1 MSSRLKNGTK
11 VMATSIPGMD
21 GECEGEIVGWIE
33 NGYAVKITGNFY
45 SGSNAATKKDTR
57 TVRMEP
63 QFVHAIKGLRSLAG
77 LSEKERQ
84 RFAKKYQ
91 REYMEAFQDALQI
104 TGNQQEQF
112 RNDFMKR
119 NNLSL

>member
-1 MSSRLKNGTK
+1 MSRLKDGIK
-11 VMATSIPGMD
+11 VVCSCIPGMD
-21 GECEGEIVGWIE
+21 GECEGEIVGWIQ

-45 SGSNAATKKDTR
+45 SCSNTTPKEDTR

-77 LSEKERQ
+77 LSENERQ
-84 RFAKKYQ
+84 RFSKKYQ
-91 REYMEAFQDALQI
+91 REYKLAFQDALQI
-104 TGNQQEQF
+104 TGVQQEQF
-112 RNDFMKR
+112 RNDFLKH

>member
-1 MSSRLKNGTK
+1 MSSRLKNSTK
-11 VMATSIPGMD
+11 VMATMIPGMD

-45 SGSNAATKKDTR
+45 SGSNNKDDTR
-57 TVRMEP
+57 TVRIEP
-63 QFVHAIKGLRSLAG
+63 RFIHAIKALRRLAS

-84 RFAKKYQ
+84 RFSKKYQ
-91 REYMEAFQDALQI
+91 REYKLAFQDALQI

-112 RNDFMKR
+112 RNDFMKH
-119 NNLSL
+119 NNLSDDL